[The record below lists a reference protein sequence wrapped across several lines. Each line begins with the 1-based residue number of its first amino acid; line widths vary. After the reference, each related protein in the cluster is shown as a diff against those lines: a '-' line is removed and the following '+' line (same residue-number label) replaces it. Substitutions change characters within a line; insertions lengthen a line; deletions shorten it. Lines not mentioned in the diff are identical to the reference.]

1 MLCPGCGNDNAEGSK
16 FCSQCGEPLV
26 AMSETTKV
34 IPTVGDDTM
43 VHELSTDEQ
52 AAVSALPSGSSLL
65 VVRRGP
71 NEGARFL
78 LDREEITAGR
88 HPRSDVFL
96 DDITV
101 SRHHVKFL
109 RTADQVIVRDVG
121 SLNGTYVNRTLIDGD
136 VVLQDGD
143 EVQIGKFRM
152 VYYTGGRGGR

>member
-1 MLCPGCGNDNAEGSK
+1 MLCPSCGYENPEGSK
-16 FCSQCGEPLV
+16 FCSQCGEPLT
-26 AMSETTKV
+26 AMAETTRV
-34 IPTVGDDTM
+34 IPAIPEEAALDD
-43 VHELSTDEQ
+43 LSSDDR
-52 AAVSALPSGSSLL
+52 AAVVALPAGSSLL

-71 NEGARFL
+71 NVGARFL
-78 LDREEITAGR
+78 LDRDEITAGR

-109 RTADQVIVRDVG
+109 RKGDQVIIRDVG

-152 VYYTGGRGGR
+152 VYYTGGRGTR